1 MKKLTTILGAALLC
15 SSVAF
20 AADAP
25 ASDQA
30 SNWSMND
37 VTYIIGYKSGQSFQ
51 ELTKMGLKPDA
62 QTYVDA
68 FKAGFSGAD
77 AKFTPQQ
84 EQTMMQAFQQ
94 TMSSKYQAMQQQ
106 KGQDNQK
113 ASQAFM
119 AKIATEDGVKQLKDG
134 LYYKV
139 ETAGKGPKPS
149 ADSSVTIRYKGALA
163 DGTVF
168 DQSNKDGKDSTV
180 TFKLANLIQGWQD
193 ALVNMPVGSKWT
205 LYIAPELAYGENA
218 PPQIGP
224 NQALVFDIELDA
236 VANGSQDQ
244 SS

>member
-1 MKKLTTILGAALLC
+1 M
-15 SSVAF
+15 
-20 AADAP
+20 
-25 ASDQA
+25 
-30 SNWSMND
+30 
-37 VTYIIGYKSGQSFQ
+37 
-51 ELTKMGLKPDA
+51 
-62 QTYVDA
+62 
-68 FKAGFSGAD
+68 
-77 AKFTPQQ
+77 
-84 EQTMMQAFQQ
+84 
-94 TMSSKYQAMQQQ
+94 
-106 KGQDNQK
+106 
-113 ASQAFM
+113 
-119 AKIATEDGVKQLKDG
+119 
-134 LYYKV
+134 YYKV

-149 ADSSVTIRYKGALA
+149 ADSSVTIRYKGSLA